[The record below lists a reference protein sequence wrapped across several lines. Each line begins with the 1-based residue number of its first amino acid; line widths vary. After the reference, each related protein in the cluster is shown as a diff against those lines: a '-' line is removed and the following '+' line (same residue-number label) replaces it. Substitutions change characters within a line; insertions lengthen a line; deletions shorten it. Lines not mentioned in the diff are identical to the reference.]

1 MPRVTQSKRLTITLN
16 PIAKRWI
23 LLTLLALGSAG
34 TAEAKS
40 ILVVGDS
47 LSAGY
52 GIDPQ
57 LGWVHRLQ
65 TRLDQTHPGLH
76 QVINASVS
84 GETSSGGLA
93 RLPKL
98 LATYR
103 PDVVIIELGG
113 NDGLRGQPPAILQ
126 SNLERMVTLSQTSK
140 AKVLIWRM
148 RSPQSYGTA
157 YSNAFRESFKRVAS
171 RQNVAFVPFFLDG
184 VAGHAELIQADGI
197 HPKAGGKPRM
207 LDNVYPAIR
216 KFRTKN
222 PAIKKASTTF

>member
-1 MPRVTQSKRLTITLN
+1 MPISISFKTPTIAPNHL
-16 PIAKRWI
+16 PKRWI
-23 LLTLLALGSAG
+23 LLTLLALGSIHA
-34 TAEAKS
+34 ARAKS

-65 TRLDQTHPGLH
+65 NRLDQAQQGQH

-126 SNLERMVTLSQTSK
+126 TNLTRMVSLSQASK
-140 AKVLIWRM
+140 AKVMLMGM
-148 RSPQSYGTA
+148 RIPPSYGTA
-157 YSNAFRESFKRVAS
+157 YSTAFSDSFKTVATT
-171 RQNVAFVPFFLDG
+171 QKVAFVPFFLEG

-197 HPKAGGKPRM
+197 HPKASGQQRM
-207 LDNVYPAIR
+207 LDNTYPTIL
-216 KFRTKN
+216 KVLK
-222 PAIKKASTTF
+222 

>member
-1 MPRVTQSKRLTITLN
+1 MPSSISVNTPTIAPNHLS
-16 PIAKRWI
+16 KRWI
-23 LLTLLALGSAG
+23 LLTLLALGSIQG
-34 TAEAKS
+34 AEAKS

-65 TRLDQTHPGLH
+65 NRLDQAQQGQH

-126 SNLERMVTLSQTSK
+126 ANLTRMVSLSQASK
-140 AKVLIWRM
+140 AKVVLMGM
-148 RSPQSYGTA
+148 RIPPSYGTA
-157 YSNAFRESFKRVAS
+157 YSTAFSDSFKTVATV
-171 RQNVAFVPFFLDG
+171 QNVAFVPFFLEG
-184 VAGHAELIQADGI
+184 VAGHADLIQADGI
-197 HPKAGGKPRM
+197 HPKASGQQRM
-207 LDNVYPAIR
+207 LDNTYPTIL
-216 KFRTKN
+216 KVLK
-222 PAIKKASTTF
+222 